1 MSYISNKQNYT
12 LVHEEKCSLKPIN
25 PITDRPLRYDNEI
38 IELKIII
45 EVMGVQHYRISN
57 FDKQNAKKRGMTTE
71 EYFKYRQWIDE
82 FKKQFVLDNGYF
94 YLAIPYW
101 TEETEEYKELI
112 DNAIREQMIKLQ
124 TTP

>member
-1 MSYISNKQNYT
+1 M
-12 LVHEEKCSLKPIN
+12 
-25 PITDRPLRYDNEI
+25 PLRYDNEI
-38 IELKIII
+38 VELKIII
-45 EVMGVQHYRISN
+45 EVMGIQHYKISN
-57 FDKQNAKKRGMTTE
+57 FTKKNAERRGMTLE

-82 FKKQFVLDNGYF
+82 FKRQFVLDNGYF

-112 DNAIREQMIKLQ
+112 DNAIQEQIIKLQ